1 MLTVAQIVTRDVA
14 GPRHRVWAPSI
25 STRPCCHD
33 GEAINSKCHMHAV
46 DLPIVLAGCF
56 ARAALL
62 GGWRDADGNH
72 GTPWEK
78 VAHCTGSLDRQGPS
92 VLPLP

>member
-46 DLPIVLAGCF
+46 DLPIVLAGASPVQRCLVAGETQMGIT
-56 ARAALL
+56 AR
-62 GGWRDADGNH
+62 H
-72 GTPWEK
+72 GRKSHTAQE
-78 VAHCTGSLDRQGPS
+78 A
-92 VLPLP
+92 